1 VINLLEQAPVHI
13 AGVLVK
19 VFPQNSEKVTA
30 VLNSLPGTEVHDITD
45 QGAMVVTVEATEEEK
60 NIVDIITHLSTLDGV
75 LDASLIF
82 HHNDAGLVPHQAK
95 PADQPINF
103 R

>member
-1 VINLLEQAPVHI
+1 MINLLEQAPVHI

-19 VFPQNSEKVTA
+19 VFPHNGKKVSA
-30 VLNSLPGTEVHDITD
+30 LLNALPGTEVHDISA
-45 QGAMVVTVEATEEEK
+45 QGAMVVPVEATEQEK
-60 NIVDIITHLSTLDGV
+60 NIVDVITHLSTLDGV

-82 HHNDAGLVPHQAK
+82 HHNDAGLIPHQAK
-95 PADQPINF
+95 AANEPINF

>member
-19 VFPQNSEKVTA
+19 VFPQNSDKLIKL
-30 VLNSLPGTEVHDITD
+30 LNALPGTEVHDISA
-45 QGAMVVTVEATEEEK
+45 QGAMVVTVEATEQEK
-60 NIVDIITHLSTLDGV
+60 NIVDVITHLSTLDGV

-82 HHNDAGLVPHQAK
+82 HHNDAGLVPHQPKA
-95 PADQPINF
+95 ANQPINF